1 MSVGTSIEWTQW
13 SWTCVRG
20 CSRKSPGCENCY
32 AERMARRFDQPG
44 MWGQGLTTIR
54 QGRPAWSGEV
64 QLVPEK
70 LYEPLAKRLPHRIFV
85 CSTSDLF
92 HEKVPFEFIA
102 AVFGVMAAARHHT
115 FQVLTKRPER
125 MAEFLKWLVD
135 YEPGGGSRGYSWQS
149 LYSYAIQAGVPEKR
163 LHGRMA
169 SPWPWPL
176 PNVWLGTSVEDQER
190 ADERLPLLRSCDGQ
204 VRWLSCEPLLER
216 VKLDLTGIDW
226 VVVGGESG
234 PLARPCALEWVE
246 DVVDQCR
253 AAGVACFVK
262 QLGSVVVS
270 EERAAD
276 TLAEARALVGDSKN
290 DRWLWY
296 AGLGDKKGGN
306 MAEWPDDLCVRMYPG
321 DKFPAPIETPTNE
334 ECPF

>member
-1 MSVGTSIEWTQW
+1 MSYGTKIEWTQW

-32 AERMARRFDQPG
+32 AERMARRFDKPG
-44 MWGQGLTTIR
+44 RWAEGLTVIR
-54 QGRPAWSGEV
+54 QGRPGWSGKIK
-64 QLVPEK
+64 LVPEK
-70 LYEPLAKRLPHRIFV
+70 LHEPLAKRVPHRIFV

-92 HEKVPFEFIA
+92 HEDVPFEFIA
-102 AVFGVMAAARHHT
+102 AVWGVMAAARQHT

-125 MAEFLKWLVD
+125 MREFLAWLVD
-135 YEPGGGSRGYSWQS
+135 PKQGSRGYVWQS
-149 LYSYAIQAGVPEKR
+149 LYSYAREAGVSERR
-163 LHGRMA
+163 LGGKMD

-176 PNVWLGTSVEDQER
+176 PNVWLGVSVEDQKR
-190 ADERLPLLRSCDGQ
+190 ADERIPILRKCPAQ

-216 VKLDLTGIDW
+216 VELDLEGIDW
-226 VVVGGESG
+226 VIAGGESG

-246 DVVDQCR
+246 HVVDQCR
-253 AAGVACFVK
+253 AQDAACFVK

-276 TLAEARALVGDSKN
+276 SVGEARKLCGDEKN

-296 AGLGDKKGGN
+296 AGLGDRKGGN
-306 MAEWPDDLCVRMYPG
+306 MAEWPEQLRVRMYPG
-321 DKFPAPIETPTNE
+321 DEFPPPIEVPTNE